1 MSEPIPSRYFQRY
14 FLSDV
19 KISHWPIHFAIISET
34 TPKQTSLDKQHTG
47 TDNKMATFLKKHFS
61 WVENLTAVDP
71 ETKTTFPCWAVNVGW
86 EKACELGLSYQ
97 QEVIYYV
104 SDNTLSV
111 TFCDQRRKPI
121 VVDGFL
127 KRLSMKDNVQAEG
140 RYAPK

>member
-1 MSEPIPSRYFQRY
+1 M
-14 FLSDV
+14 
-19 KISHWPIHFAIISET
+19 
-34 TPKQTSLDKQHTG
+34 
-47 TDNKMATFLKKHFS
+47 
-61 WVENLTAVDP
+61 
-71 ETKTTFPCWAVNVGW
+71 GW
-86 EKACELGLSYQ
+86 QKACELALSYQ